1 MYQLILR
8 PKLRF
13 RMIVSVDLGVSLNMI
28 PSTLIDGTI
37 GYFMK
42 YLLENMQKYGKY
54 LDEDY
59 RRAVRDDSVGF
70 YVWVRRNIM

>member
-1 MYQLILR
+1 MYQLILK
-8 PKLRF
+8 PKPRF
-13 RMIVSVDLGVSLNMI
+13 RMIVSVDLGLSLTIVPNVI
-28 PSTLIDGTI
+28 IDGAI

-59 RRAVRDDSVGF
+59 RRAVREDV
-70 YVWVRRNIM
+70 